1 MAVSDSEL
9 ARALFPKPKAV
20 VAEGTGNADLVT
32 VAMGHAIEDSS
43 DGTVSVVLDMDAM
56 GIDAAIDVP
65 TGARIKA
72 GDDVLVT
79 VSGNSA
85 VDAVAAGWG
94 DALADRVDGVT
105 NYFWHDEQGAHV
117 STVEGDATSG
127 PNVLVD
133 SDSLDIREGTDV
145 LASFDADG
153 VHLYTADGTE
163 IAYFTDSV
171 VKIGED
177 SAQILMPYSTIE
189 SMVHSYESWVNWAI
203 SRGWRLE
210 GHSYESGSANFAVI
224 YANPDLHRW
233 ALDGTDSVVYME
245 TSNAVVQAEGL
256 PVAHIGVRIHEDS
269 QVDPDDDPSTYG
281 NHESEVSISGQSIAI
296 SGASLSYGK
305 TMDDF
310 IRDLIGARGVTLF
323 ESANGTNSTISIGN
337 YDFADFD
344 RVTIMYGKL
353 DGSYGGYQSQTVYN
367 PNGKSVILSQAYNP
381 TSSSGDYFQ
390 IITSR
395 WTFSGNQLIAGYNG
409 VRIHWDMKNG
419 NEVSSNRTGEHTML
433 VYRIVGYSTKTELD
447 AVSGGDYVAGDGIS
461 ISGNVISADV
471 TTQVLSDAL
480 DDYVP
485 VVDTMS
491 YSDIQSILV

>member
-1 MAVSDSEL
+1 MSMSDSEL
-9 ARALFPKPKAV
+9 ARELFPKPRQV

-32 VAMGHAIEDSS
+32 TMRGRATSSSS
-43 DGTVSVVLDMDAM
+43 DGTVTVVLDADAM
-56 GIDAAIDVP
+56 GSDAELEIP
-65 TGARIKA
+65 TGARIA
-72 GDDVLVT
+72 EGDEVLVT
-79 VSGNSA
+79 VAGNTP
-85 VDAVAAGWG
+85 VDVIAAGWG
-94 DALADRVDGVT
+94 DALGEQVESVT
-105 NYFWHDEQGAHV
+105 NYFWHDESGAHV

-133 SDSLDIREGTDV
+133 SNSLDIREGTDV

-171 VKIGED
+171 VKIGEN

-233 ALDGTDSVVYME
+233 TLDGTDSVVYME
-245 TSNAVVQAEGL
+245 ASNAVVQAEGL

-281 NHESEVSISGQSIAI
+281 NHESEVSVSGQSIAI
-296 SGASLSYGK
+296 SGASLGYGK

-310 IRDLIGARGVTLF
+310 IRDLYGAVGVTLY
-323 ESANGTNSTISIGN
+323 ESTSGTNSAITIGS
-337 YDFADFD
+337 YDFSDFD
-344 RVTIMYGKL
+344 HITIFYGKL
-353 DGSYGGYQSQTVYN
+353 DGTYGGYQSQTVYQ
-367 PNGKSVILSQAYNP
+367 PDGKRVVLSQSYAP
-381 TSSSGDYFQ
+381 VASSGT
-390 IITSR
+390 IIQVNTSV
-395 WTFSGNQLIAGYNG
+395 WSISGNTITPVYNG
-409 VRIHWDMKNG
+409 RYANIYLSDGSIGG
-419 NEVSSNRTGEHTML
+419 NQSGENKML
-433 VYRIVGYSTKTELD
+433 IYRVVGYSTKAAMD
-447 AVSGGDYVAGDGIS
+447 ATTGDYTAGDGIS

-471 TTQVLSDAL
+471 TTSVLNAAL

-485 VVDTMS
+485 VVDAMS
-491 YSDIQSILV
+491 YAEIQAILV